1 MRQGHARRQNDQ
13 VRFEKS
19 GLQVRTELGPKIRA
33 GVFLRRR
40 FQNRRVVLQPR
51 ALLVNV
57 NANHVRAEL
66 DRETRGRA
74 AGLAASAEM
83 GRGNTG

>member
-1 MRQGHARRQNDQ
+1 
-13 VRFEKS
+13 
-19 GLQVRTELGPKIRA
+19 
-33 GVFLRRR
+33 LRRR